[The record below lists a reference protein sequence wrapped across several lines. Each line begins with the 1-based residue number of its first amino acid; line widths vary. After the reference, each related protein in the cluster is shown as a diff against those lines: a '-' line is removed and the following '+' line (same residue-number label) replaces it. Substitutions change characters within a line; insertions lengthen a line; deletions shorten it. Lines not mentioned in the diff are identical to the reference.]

1 MSGADRRERLVG
13 GEQVFDVRFR
23 CWSEVCQDGQ
33 REARHGSVLL
43 SYHTPP
49 QQQHHQHEGEWPAVT
64 ASSQTCDMSMLGERV
79 CRLQPG
85 GLHWAQL
92 RGVRAGAVRPRGGG
106 GSLPSL
112 RQAAARQLSLQ
123 AGPQEAR
130 QVSGRSGGRLNIL
143 TLYFLQLHQ
152 HQHRLRGAE
161 ETRPDI
167 SL

>member
-64 ASSQTCDMSMLGERV
+64 ASSQTCDMSHVRRASLSATAWWATLGPATR
-79 CRLQPG
+79 CQSRGSATPGRWRLTTFTPSGCSTSAQSPG
-85 GLHWAQL
+85 RTTGGPASEWQ
-92 RGVRAGAVRPRGGG
+92 VRRETE
-106 GSLPSL
+106 PSHFVFPS
-112 RQAAARQLSLQ
+112 AAPAST
-123 AGPQEAR
+123 PP
-130 QVSGRSGGRLNIL
+130 SRS
-143 TLYFLQLHQ
+143 
-152 HQHRLRGAE
+152 
-161 ETRPDI
+161 
-167 SL
+167 